1 MLKELRED
9 MEKRR
14 QQCVKKKKKKG
25 NITRWKAKKTKR
37 NSAAEKYNNWNLKFT
52 WERQRQIWIGR
63 RNNQQNW
70 R

>member
-37 NSAAEKYNNWNLKFT
+37 NSAAEKYNN
-52 WERQRQIWIGR
+52 
-63 RNNQQNW
+63 
-70 R
+70 

>member
-14 QQCVKKKKKKG
+14 QQCVKKKKEISLDGKL
-25 NITRWKAKKTKR
+25 KKTKR

-63 RNNQQNW
+63 WNNQQNW

>member
-14 QQCVKKKKKKG
+14 QQCVKKKKEISLDGKL
-25 NITRWKAKKTKR
+25 KKTKR

>member
-25 NITRWKAKKTKR
+25 NITRWKAKKQK
-37 NSAAEKYNNWNLKFT
+37 EIL
-52 WERQRQIWIGR
+52 
-63 RNNQQNW
+63 QQKSTIIEI
-70 R
+70 